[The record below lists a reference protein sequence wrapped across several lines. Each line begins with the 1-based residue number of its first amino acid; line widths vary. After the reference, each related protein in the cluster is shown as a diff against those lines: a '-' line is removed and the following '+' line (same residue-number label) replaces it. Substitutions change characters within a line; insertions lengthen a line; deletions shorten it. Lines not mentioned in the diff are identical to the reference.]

1 MKDFKESIPHREP
14 FLFVDRVLEQTE
26 NTIKTERLVREDE
39 YYFQG
44 HYPENPILPGVLL
57 CEAMFQAGAI
67 LVSSIAD
74 FSSGGVPVVTRAD
87 KIKFK
92 KMVRP
97 GDVLTI
103 IVEFTEKMGPA
114 YRFKGRAMVDGK
126 ISSSCEFMCA
136 LVSEG

>member
-1 MKDFKESIPHREP
+1 MKDLKDLIPHREP
-14 FLFVDRVLEQTE
+14 FLFVDRVLEQSE
-26 NTIKTERLVREDE
+26 NILKAERVVKEDE
-39 YYFQG
+39 FYFKG
-44 HYPENPILPGVLL
+44 HYPGNPILPGVLL

-67 LVSSIAD
+67 LMSSIAD
-74 FSSGGVPVVTRAD
+74 LSLGGVPVVTRAD

-92 KMVRP
+92 KMVKP

-103 IVEFTEKMGPA
+103 SVEFTKKMGPA
-114 YRFKGRAMVDGK
+114 YCFKGKTMVDGK